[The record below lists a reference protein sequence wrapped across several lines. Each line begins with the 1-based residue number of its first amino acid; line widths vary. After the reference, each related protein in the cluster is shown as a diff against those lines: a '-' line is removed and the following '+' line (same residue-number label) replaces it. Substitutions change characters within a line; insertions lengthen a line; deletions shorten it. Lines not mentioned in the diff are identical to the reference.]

1 MCILQ
6 NRAEDNQRR
15 DFEGLEIQNKNIP
28 MGGTQQVDNK
38 SGLIC
43 GLN

>member
-15 DFEGLEIQNKNIP
+15 DFEGLEIRNKNIP
-28 MGGTQQVDNK
+28 MGGNQQVDNK